1 MDVFL
6 PSPSTGFCSQ
16 GGDYS
21 AVQPTF
27 CAAPRLGPLKPSVAP
42 SWCYAKLPN
51 LTARLMSLR
60 SIALTDASLSLQVP
74 LQLHCR
80 SPALCAQWILQ
91 HFSVSPEEYTVIFTS
106 GCTAAIKLVAESFP
120 WIPTGNDG
128 PGSLFCYLTD
138 NHTSVIGIR
147 GLLSQ
152 MGVSVL
158 PVNPKD
164 VWYLEQD
171 SQSMINDEED
181 CRTPH
186 LLCYPAQSNFSGTK
200 YPLNYIHALQAQKL
214 HPFSRTPGQWFT
226 LLDAASFVSCSH
238 LDLRAYPADFVTI
251 SFYKIFGF
259 PSGLGALLVHN
270 NCGKILKKSYFGG
283 GTAAAY
289 LPKEDFF
296 IPKPSL
302 SDRFEDGTVSF
313 LDIIALNHGFNSLEK
328 LTGGMQNIQRHTF
341 GLARY
346 AYVIL
351 ATLQHANGKPVVRIY
366 SDTEFEDPSTQGA
379 IINFNILDDNG
390 NIIGYSKVDKLA
402 SLHNI
407 HLRTG
412 CFCNMGACQLHLG
425 ISNQGIKK
433 NLQAGHICGDNI
445 DIVDGQPT
453 GSVRISFGYMSTFED
468 VQTFLKFIVE
478 SFARGPVR
486 ADEAMILTCSIS
498 GTDDET
504 SGLASSFN
512 CRIHVDTL
520 PDTSRSRQRQTVDSI
535 TSSHQNASYVSAAV
549 NMAPKVDYEEEAK
562 KDGILVTQMT
572 HSECADVPNR
582 LTNIFLYPIKSCG
595 AFQVTSWPVGPRGL
609 KYDRSWMVVNLNG
622 VCLSQ
627 KQEPQLCQIIPYI
640 NLRENTLTLRAPGIN
655 DFTIPLDGVS
665 EVLQDEV
672 FQSKVCGDRV
682 KAQDCG
688 DEVASWLSLFLG
700 RQCRLLKQCR
710 DFARSAWKTHV
721 QGQSSSQPAHLSL
734 ANEAQYLLINR
745 ASVLHL
751 QHEISKRNEC
761 IPEQT
766 PSMEQLIARFR
777 ANFVIQGAEPF
788 EEDNWTDVHI
798 GGTSFQVVGQCT
810 RCQMICIDQSSGT
823 KNQELLQSLSSCRDG
838 KIAFGVYLLQNKLES
853 DMESQDLLVGCPVFP
868 KVQVN

>member
-1 MDVFL
+1 MFCFFHF
-6 PSPSTGFCSQ
+6 GF
-16 GGDYS
+16 
-21 AVQPTF
+21 
-27 CAAPRLGPLKPSVAP
+27 R
-42 SWCYAKLPN
+42 
-51 LTARLMSLR
+51 
-60 SIALTDASLSLQVP
+60 
-74 LQLHCR
+74 
-80 SPALCAQWILQ
+80 ILQ
-91 HFSVSPEEYTVIFTS
+91 HFNVSPEEYTVIFTS

-120 WIPTGNDG
+120 WIPTSNDG

-138 NHTSVIGIR
+138 NHTSVVGIR

-152 MGVSVL
+152 LGVSVL

-171 SQSMINDEED
+171 SQSMIKDEED
-181 CRTPH
+181 CRAPH

-214 HPFSRTPGQWFT
+214 HPFNRTPGQWFT
-226 LLDAASFVSCSH
+226 ILDAASFVSCSH

-270 NCGKILKKSYFGG
+270 DCGKILKKNYFGG

-351 ATLQHANGKPVVRIY
+351 AALQHANGKPVVRIY

-390 NIIGYSKVDKLA
+390 NIIGYSQVDKLA

-433 NLQAGHICGDNI
+433 NQQAGHICGDNI

-478 SFARGPVR
+478 GRLKPRGTQRTVTSTTPGKM
-486 ADEAMILTCSIS
+486 ADEPARDAQSASSAKGSTSATPGSAAGRLSPNSGLVIVCIVSSHSPNMCIS
-498 GTDDET
+498 GQL
-504 SGLASSFN
+504 S
-512 CRIHVDTL
+512 V
-520 PDTSRSRQRQTVDSI
+520 
-535 TSSHQNASYVSAAV
+535 
-549 NMAPKVDYEEEAK
+549 YEW
-562 KDGILVTQMT
+562 T
-572 HSECADVPNR
+572 C
-582 LTNIFLYPIKSCG
+582 FYP
-595 AFQVTSWPVGPRGL
+595 AL
-609 KYDRSWMVVNLNG
+609 L
-622 VCLSQ
+622 
-627 KQEPQLCQIIPYI
+627 KQEPQLCQIIPHI
-640 NLRENTLTLRAPGIN
+640 NLRESTLTLRAPGY
-655 DFTIPLDGVS
+655 D
-665 EVLQDEV
+665 VLGDEV

-710 DFARSAWKTHV
+710 DFARSAWKTR
-721 QGQSSSQPAHLSL
+721 QSASQPAHLSL

-761 IPEQT
+761 TPGQT

-777 ANFVIQGAEPF
+777 ANFVIQGVEPF
-788 EEDNWTDVHI
+788 EEDKWTDVKI
-798 GGTSFQVVGQCT
+798 GETSFQVVGQCT

-838 KIAFGVYLLQNKLES
+838 KKTGKIQYTKYLDSPSYLHEVLCSGTIIDKICQPCCYNLVFKLKVYIYYH
-853 DMESQDLLVGCPVFP
+853 
-868 KVQVN
+868 

>member
-1 MDVFL
+1 MFCFFHF
-6 PSPSTGFCSQ
+6 GF
-16 GGDYS
+16 
-21 AVQPTF
+21 
-27 CAAPRLGPLKPSVAP
+27 R
-42 SWCYAKLPN
+42 
-51 LTARLMSLR
+51 
-60 SIALTDASLSLQVP
+60 
-74 LQLHCR
+74 
-80 SPALCAQWILQ
+80 ILQ
-91 HFSVSPEEYTVIFTS
+91 HFNVSPEEYTVIFTS

-120 WIPTGNDG
+120 WIPTSNDG

-138 NHTSVIGIR
+138 NHTSVVGIR

-152 MGVSVL
+152 LGVSVL

-171 SQSMINDEED
+171 SQSMIKDEED
-181 CRTPH
+181 CRAPH

-214 HPFSRTPGQWFT
+214 HPFNRTPGQWFT
-226 LLDAASFVSCSH
+226 ILDAASFVSCSH

-270 NCGKILKKSYFGG
+270 DCGKILKKNYFGG

-351 ATLQHANGKPVVRIY
+351 AALQHANGKPVVRIY

-390 NIIGYSKVDKLA
+390 NIIGYSQVDKLA

-433 NLQAGHICGDNI
+433 NQQAGHICGDNI

-478 SFARGPVR
+478 SFAKSPIRV
-486 ADEAMILTCSIS
+486 DEAILLTCSIT

-504 SGLASSFN
+504 SGLASSFS
-512 CRIHVDTL
+512 CKVHVGTL
-520 PDTSRSRQRQTVDSI
+520 PDTPRSRQ
-535 TSSHQNASYVSAAV
+535 
-549 NMAPKVDYEEEAK
+549 
-562 KDGILVTQMT
+562 
-572 HSECADVPNR
+572 R

-595 AFQVTSWPVGPRGL
+595 AFQVTSWPVGPSGL

-627 KQEPQLCQIIPYI
+627 KQEPQLCQIIPHI
-640 NLRENTLTLRAPGIN
+640 NLRESTLTLRAPGMN
-655 DFTIPLDGVS
+655 AFTIPLDGIS
-665 EVLQDEV
+665 DVLGDEV

-710 DFARSAWKTHV
+710 DFARSAWKTRM
-721 QGQSSSQPAHLSL
+721 QGNCPHWMSL
-734 ANEAQYLLINR
+734 
-745 ASVLHL
+745 
-751 QHEISKRNEC
+751 NEC
-761 IPEQT
+761 TPGQT

-777 ANFVIQGAEPF
+777 ANFVIQGVEPF
-788 EEDNWTDVHI
+788 EEDKWTDVKI
-798 GGTSFQVVGQCT
+798 GETSFQVVGQCT

-838 KIAFGVYLLQNKLES
+838 KKTGKIQYTKYLDSPSYLHEVLCSGTIIDKICQPCCYNLVFKLKVYIYYH
-853 DMESQDLLVGCPVFP
+853 
-868 KVQVN
+868 